1 MNNHYRKEIK
11 NNSDYLRFLSLMG
24 SLSNLFAESDIPFIH
39 YRVTENL
46 FCKCFGAENLARF
59 DDSYDAKKWDAGI
72 GIKTFILP
80 SNGATAQK
88 VAEFDSLAP
97 LLTGLNVEDAAKM
110 VSGWRNQRIET
121 ADATHAITGRSIYHI
136 IGRMKGMLKLFVVD
150 YDKIQIDSVRVI
162 NQTSA
167 GFTFTDGLHDY
178 NFNKSKSTLLERFV
192 LPPEDQVITVPVDI
206 DTDPFET
213 LKRLLDNPVGR
224 NVVQLRNDYSEQRGV
239 RLEAI
244 RRNNNEHD
252 SVVLPLFSTRER
264 GAVPLKSGLNQWNAD
279 GRPRD
284 PNEVYI
290 PVPALIHEKNPTFF
304 PERNVSFVLKLP
316 NGSHLSAKMCQDGRK
331 GLMSNPN
338 KALGKWLLRDVL
350 RIPEGKIVTR
360 EMLDISGFDSL
371 IIIKESDGVYRLQLS
386 REAHYRDYTPAIE
399 ED

>member
-1 MNNHYRKEIK
+1 MHNQYRNAIR
-11 NNSDYLRFLSLMG
+11 NNSEYLSFLSLMG

-46 FCKCFGAENLARF
+46 FCKCFEAENLARF
-59 DDSYDAKKWDAGI
+59 DDSYDAKKWDVGI

-80 SNGATAQK
+80 AGGATPQK
-88 VAEFDSLAP
+88 VAEFDSLSPQLA
-97 LLTGLNVEDAAKM
+97 GLGVEDAART
-110 VSGWRNQRIET
+110 VAGWRNQRIET
-121 ADATHAITGRSIYHI
+121 ADATHAITRHSIYHI
-136 IGRMKGMLKLFVVD
+136 IGRMKGMLKLFIVD
-150 YDKIQIDSVRVI
+150 YDKIQVNALRII
-162 NQTSA
+162 NQTAA

-178 NFNKSKSTLLERFV
+178 NFNRSKSTLLEKFI
-192 LPPEDQVITVPVDI
+192 LPPDDKVITVPVEI
-206 DTDPFET
+206 DRDPFET
-213 LKRLLDNPVGR
+213 LRRLLDNPLGHD
-224 NVVQLRNDYSEQRGV
+224 VVRVEETNDERGIRIEAVRDPQVEQ
-239 RLEAI
+239 E
-244 RRNNNEHD
+244 

-290 PVPALIHEKNPTFF
+290 PVPARIHVEKPTFF
-304 PERNVSFVLKLP
+304 PGRDVSFVLKLP

-350 RIPEGKIVTR
+350 RIPVGRIVTR

-371 IIIKESDGVYRLQLS
+371 IIIKESNGVYRLELS
-386 REAHYRDYTPAIE
+386 REAHYRDYRFATD